1 MIFKASKGYNEK
13 QKSLTANAVR
23 LFIIF
28 GAGGGSLG
36 YRLINRMI
44 NPFGINSVQPVCNDK

>member
-28 GAGGGSLG
+28 GAGGGILG
-36 YRLINRMI
+36 YRHINRMI
-44 NPFGINSVQPVCNDK
+44 